1 MLLSHLQTLPASS
14 SIKGDVLQYIQE
26 KVSPCILD
34 CIFQH
39 IPVKAA
45 APSGKKKDTELAPEA
60 EAAAK
65 ASKNAI
71 ATCSL
76 LPYLES
82 LWPIGTLQ
90 MASLAG
96 SLYGMMIRL
105 LPSFVRTWFT
115 TLRDRSLSYSIESF
129 TKQWCS
135 PPLLLDEFSQVRR
148 SFFWQDIGP
157 ACPNLFCTALICLR
171 FII

>member
-1 MLLSHLQTLPASS
+1 
-14 SIKGDVLQYIQE
+14 
-26 KVSPCILD
+26 LD

-39 IPVKAA
+39 IPLNTSALI
-45 APSGKKKDTELAPEA
+45 GKKKDVELMPEA

-71 ATCSL
+71 VASSL
-76 LPYLES
+76 LPYVES
-82 LWPIGTLQ
+82 LWTVGTWQ

-115 TLRDRSLSYSIESF
+115 TLKDRSLSYSVESF
-129 TKQWCS
+129 TRQWCS
-135 PPLLLDEFSQVRR
+135 PPLLQDEFSQVR
-148 SFFWQDIGP
+148 
-157 ACPNLFCTALICLR
+157 
-171 FII
+171 

>member
-1 MLLSHLQTLPASS
+1 M
-14 SIKGDVLQYIQE
+14 LQYIQE
-26 KVSPCILD
+26 KISPCILD

-45 APSGKKKDTELAPEA
+45 APNGKKKDTELMPEA

-65 ASKNAI
+65 ASKNTI
-71 ATCSL
+71 ASCSL

-90 MASLAG
+90 MAPLAG

-135 PPLLLDEFSQVRR
+135 PPLLLDEFSQVR
-148 SFFWQDIGP
+148 
-157 ACPNLFCTALICLR
+157 
-171 FII
+171 

>member
-1 MLLSHLQTLPASS
+1 M
-14 SIKGDVLQYIQE
+14 
-26 KVSPCILD
+26 D

-39 IPVKAA
+39 IPVKSA
-45 APSGKKKDTELAPEA
+45 APSGKKKDAELLPEA

-65 ASKNAI
+65 ASKDAI
-71 ATCSL
+71 VTCSL
-76 LPYLES
+76 LPYVES
-82 LWPIGTLQ
+82 LSPVGTLQ

-129 TKQWCS
+129 TRQWCS
-135 PPLLLDEFSQVRR
+135 PPLLLDEFSQVC
-148 SFFWQDIGP
+148 
-157 ACPNLFCTALICLR
+157 A
-171 FII
+171 